1 MSDILREARKA
12 LQIEI
17 DGLKGLLKRLGR
29 PVEDAVRMMLERSG
43 KVVVTGVGKSG
54 HIGRKLAATFS
65 STGTASL
72 FLHPSEAIHG
82 DLGVVGKEDTVLMIS
97 NSGRTEEVI
106 RLLGPL
112 RRIGVPV
119 IAMTGDPGSEL
130 AKRSEVHLDVSVEKE
145 ACPMGLTPTAS
156 TTAALA
162 MGDALAVCLLQLRG
176 FTPEDYAVF
185 HPGGNL
191 GKKLVTCVSD
201 LMDTGTKVPIVRET
215 DTVQDVIAEM
225 QDKRYGLAAVVN
237 GKGKLKG
244 VFSMGDFTRLH
255 LKDPSLA
262 FMGGPIAEFA
272 TASPKTTTPDALA
285 ARALNI
291 METHNIRA
299 LFAVDESGAPVGIIG
314 LYEVLK
320 AIDY

>member
-191 GKKLVTCVSD
+191 GKKLVTCVAD
-201 LMDTGTKVPIVRET
+201 LMDTGAKVPIVRET

-225 QDKRYGLAAVVN
+225 QDKRYGLTAVVN
-237 GKGKLKG
+237 GKGKLTG